1 MIIAVVGG
9 DAGSGPSHAA
19 LVQAEAAGAE
29 IARRGCML
37 VCGGRGGVME
47 AACRG
52 ASEAGG
58 VTIGVMPGRDRSGMN
73 PHVQIPILT
82 GLGEARNAIISITA
96 DAVIAIDGEY
106 GTLSEIAHA
115 LINGKPVVG
124 MGTWRLSK
132 ESKDEVPIYRTE
144 DPVEAVR
151 WAVETAGASPH
162 PNPLPRGEGTAFG
175 ARNG

>member
-9 DAGSGPSHAA
+9 DASSSPSDAA
-19 LVQAEAAGAE
+19 LAQAEAVGAE

-73 PHVQIPILT
+73 PYVQIPILT
-82 GLGEARNAIISITA
+82 GLGEARNAIIPITA

-115 LINGKPVVG
+115 LISGKPVVG
-124 MGTWRLSK
+124 LGTWHLSK
-132 ESKDEVPIYRTE
+132 DGVEDERVHRADE
-144 DPVEAVR
+144 AVEAVR
-151 WAVETAGASPH
+151 WAVEAARTSDGVR
-162 PNPLPRGEGTAFG
+162 PLAWDGGG
-175 ARNG
+175 ARGAKNG

>member
-1 MIIAVVGG
+1 MIIAVIGG
-9 DAGSGPSHAA
+9 DASSGPSETA
-19 LVQAEAAGAE
+19 LAQAEAVGAE
-29 IARRGCML
+29 IARRGCVL
-37 VCGGRGGVME
+37 ICGGRGGVME

-58 VTIGVMPGRDRSGMN
+58 VTIGIMPGRDRSGMN
-73 PHVQIPILT
+73 PYVQIPILT
-82 GLGEARNAIISITA
+82 GLGEARNAIIPITA

-124 MGTWRLSK
+124 LGTWHLSK
-132 ESKDEVPIYRTE
+132 DGVEDDSVHRTT
-144 DPVEAVR
+144 DAIEAVR
-151 WAVETAGASPH
+151 WAVDAAEATSSVK
-162 PNPLPRGEGTAFG
+162 PLPWDGGSAFG